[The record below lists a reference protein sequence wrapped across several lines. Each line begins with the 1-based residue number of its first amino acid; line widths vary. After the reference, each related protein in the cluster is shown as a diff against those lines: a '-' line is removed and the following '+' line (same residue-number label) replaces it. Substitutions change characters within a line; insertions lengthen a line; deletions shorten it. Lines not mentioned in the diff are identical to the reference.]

1 MNAQSEIL
9 FERRGPAG
17 LVTLNRP
24 QALNAVSL
32 VMVRALRRQ
41 LDEWRNDP
49 AVTHVVVT
57 GAGDRAFSAG
67 GDLRQVYELGRT
79 GRQEEALIYWREEY
93 ALNTVIK
100 HYPKPYVALVD
111 GIVMGGGVG
120 ISIHGSHRVAGDKFL
135 FAMPEVAIGFF
146 PDVGATWF
154 LPRMPGELGTF
165 CAVTGERLKAA
176 DGVAAGIATHWIK
189 SVNFPALLDRLC
201 SSSAPEGVLADLK
214 ESPEPGPIA
223 ALRPIIDATFGA
235 DTVEDI
241 FANLARIEHTGGP
254 QAQWAAATAA
264 TILSRSPTSLKLALA
279 QVRRGR
285 SWSFEECMQA
295 EFRIVS
301 RVVYGHDFYEGVR
314 AVIIDKDN
322 QPQWRPSTLA
332 EVGVSD
338 VERYF
343 GPLQRELQL
352 P

>member
-1 MNAQSEIL
+1 
-9 FERRGPAG
+9 
-17 LVTLNRP
+17 
-24 QALNAVSL
+24 
-32 VMVRALRRQ
+32 
-41 LDEWRNDP
+41 
-49 AVTHVVVT
+49 
-57 GAGDRAFSAG
+57 
-67 GDLRQVYELGRT
+67 
-79 GRQEEALIYWREEY
+79 
-93 ALNTVIK
+93 
-100 HYPKPYVALVD
+100 
-111 GIVMGGGVG
+111 MGGGVG
-120 ISIHGSHRVAGDKFL
+120 ISVHGSHRVAGDKFL

-154 LPRMPGELGTF
+154 LPRMPGEIGTF

-176 DGVAAGIATHWIK
+176 DGVLAGIATHRVE
-189 SVNFPALLDRLC
+189 SASFPELLDRVC
-201 SSSAPEGVLADLK
+201 GSSTPERVLADLHQP
-214 ESPEPGPIA
+214 PEPGSIA
-223 ALRPIIDATFGA
+223 ALRPTIDAVFGA

-241 FANLARIEHTGGP
+241 FANLARIEHAGGA

-264 TILSRSPTSLKLALA
+264 TIRSRSPTSLKLALA

-322 QPQWRPSTLA
+322 KPNWRPAALA

-343 GPLQRELQL
+343 APLQQELQL

>member
-1 MNAQSEIL
+1 
-9 FERRGPAG
+9 
-17 LVTLNRP
+17 
-24 QALNAVSL
+24 
-32 VMVRALRRQ
+32 
-41 LDEWRNDP
+41 
-49 AVTHVVVT
+49 
-57 GAGDRAFSAG
+57 
-67 GDLRQVYELGRT
+67 
-79 GRQEEALIYWREEY
+79 
-93 ALNTVIK
+93 
-100 HYPKPYVALVD
+100 
-111 GIVMGGGVG
+111 
-120 ISIHGSHRVAGDKFL
+120 
-135 FAMPEVAIGFF
+135 MPEVAIGFF

-176 DGVAAGIATHWIK
+176 DGVAAGIATHQVK

-264 TILSRSPTSLKLALA
+264 TIRSRSPTSLKLALA